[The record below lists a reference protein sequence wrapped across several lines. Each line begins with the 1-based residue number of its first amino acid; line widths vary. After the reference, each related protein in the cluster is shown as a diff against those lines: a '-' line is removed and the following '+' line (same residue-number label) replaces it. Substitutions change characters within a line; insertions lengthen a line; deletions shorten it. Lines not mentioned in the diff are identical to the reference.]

1 VMGKPNV
8 WVTINLHDLGDPHV
22 LLYTG
27 GEPAKIGLSIKKSE
41 QARLIAA
48 DPFAA
53 AEWFDTYCK
62 SIIKFLFG
70 GGKGQARGLFGTC
83 EAYAAVKECYGRG
96 SLHGHYV
103 LWTSEIT
110 LLQTLLRNPVQRRRY
125 ESRIAAFVDSI
136 VTCEVN
142 AVPLHERTTEWC
154 HPDAPNIADSQQHGD
169 QVRLLDETTVRV
181 LTSDDIGKKVKVSMR
196 TTRKTTRTFDGTV
209 RSVCAD
215 GWYSVERASSSSS
228 QDGDPRIRGADI
240 DHTEV
245 QLRSAAGVPLG
256 ELRCPPP
263 PILPP
268 SEGDLP
274 AFSPV
279 FFGRAIAQQAAR
291 SPRATDS
298 NGGSSSSSGSGSGD
312 SGNSSSHDGSEHVAL
327 VEFATMEDGEAGK
340 STEDNHLESCCAC
353 QERWS
358 RAENNVLDRLNLN
371 TMSASELNGALKQR
385 GLTGCRKKADSVRRL
400 RHDVDHICAHCVSC
414 GPCELRVPGSSLCGS
429 CRAQT
434 AAFMG
439 PLLRDLGGLVVSG
452 NQHGKRVRVAVP
464 KHPDRAKE
472 GTRILRRR
480 CLRVCFKYAK
490 NRMRGM
496 CRLGYSAHGRLLAE
510 FTHIGLDGKINP
522 KRTAY
527 HVVPHSIGSTM
538 VLRCNN
544 CVELLFTG
552 RDANAV
558 ALYITSYMTKGEL
571 DSHNTFTILAAKE
584 KDREQFA
591 APENEN
597 AVEATSEARYQS
609 MVGRFV
615 NALHGSIDVPAQYM
629 ATIVSGLPLEFT
641 SHVCTPIYTFR
652 TLKEADAVLRV
663 PRTAKGP
670 STHSTNEPAPVEAAA
685 AAEVADMEE
694 TKSTLAAGVDEGEEE
709 SVFDVFGAEE
719 VRADGGAVCAAD
731 DVDSCSSYSAP
742 PSPMKG
748 ADNWADEGGR
758 DVASC
763 DVNMEDV
770 DCTQSTISDS
780 SADDEDECDTDSDS
794 NGGDN
799 AAPAVQRGKA
809 VVAAKKKKKKKKKTP
824 MNVNAFIDFE
834 VDVSGPDECA
844 GDGDEARS
852 DVDGDGNLEGLFASS
867 QSDEASVP
875 APRHQRFKRLRHG
888 RRRDNSVRLD
898 SEDLELIADAAEA
911 AEPQASSDIGADGFI
926 VPDDDSEAVIDAAAE
941 DGWASPTGDGG
952 MFTGSSN
959 DATDA
964 NVADDRAGAS
974 LGSGAVSTDGVGGAV
989 LIENLDDYRLRVF
1002 PGDEVH
1008 LGDLSLV
1015 QFTLQVY
1022 KQKRHPSEPIDDLRG
1037 GKYRFNSAHRQ
1048 SKHHVLVKRRD
1059 ASNRVFVFIGPTA
1072 KPNEPE
1078 AFAQFVLVF
1087 FKPWHG
1093 PGGIRSL
1100 LHHDA
1105 IDGEVDDGG
1114 NDEQLYSSWV
1124 DALRS
1129 WSLEDRQAS
1138 DPLWYKRGDGE
1149 LSHPFLDHMLS
1160 MFEGEDRAREM
1171 AAEWKRMT
1179 HAERNDLS
1187 EFRGD
1192 ASDDDDEGILDGDR
1206 EYLRTVHQTNG
1217 IRYVRQ
1223 KTAGRTVRHL
1233 LEEDAAKKQVS
1244 NFLVASKTSV
1254 AKISASALGLHG
1266 QPPDRADGTSPLSLT
1281 AAGLTVGPAG
1291 SVSCCV
1297 ESDDEEDVRGGS
1309 AREHRTSAVVG
1320 LRSDLKR
1327 LVTRFRNTDLENAE
1341 AAAMPEGSS
1350 ATNSTGQPSGRG
1362 YIFSEI
1368 LCDLDTLSED
1378 MEGNSRGGV
1387 DSSRAQY
1394 VPRSCLPNVDP
1405 LPLAFLGVDRFRGP
1419 TLVESIVAASC
1430 NPRQGLATFI
1440 TGTDHVR
1447 LMRNPNDDAR
1457 QLLLRGEPGVG
1468 KSRVALTF
1476 FKWLQ
1481 RNNARETATGGSWT
1495 GKAASNI
1502 GQSTLHRGLSIS
1514 VGKDNTG
1521 SNLAKKGQVC
1531 GPSKREKELATLFAP
1546 VSTFVHDEYSL
1557 TGAQLLWDTSS
1568 QMNKHKKLPS
1578 NAGRSFGNL
1587 NMLHCGDCYQKV
1599 GLQQPVYGDNICA
1612 NDDDPSG
1619 RIKKLTKG
1627 GIDKV
1632 NKGRSEYKKIT
1643 RTMSL
1648 VEQVRGASDVPY
1660 QTLNRHVRHGN
1671 GTPAMARTLNKRTI
1685 DAVTDIERDRLLTM
1699 LLRKYDH
1706 DPNAANERACIV
1718 STRHCA
1724 LDRFDQALMP
1734 LFAKQHGHRV
1744 VNMPSTTVLVEMGTK
1759 QRAMQMR
1766 RSKVSSKDIKG
1777 TWLDR
1782 LMDAHPTVLTANAC
1796 GKVAKV
1802 TQFVVGAS
1810 YRLWSNPSHLA
1821 ELGACNGNLAS
1832 AVGFIPHPDE
1842 PDKPADLRDDE
1853 PWDLLCPPQCLLLRL
1868 HDVKLLRGQRIG
1880 NLPFGVVPWFPE
1892 TSTFSVTPEQ
1902 LDGPWFRTQ
1911 KQMGQPIAN
1920 VYRLKRTGFMIK
1932 VRIVGLGLDL

>member
-1 VMGKPNV
+1 
-8 WVTINLHDLGDPHV
+8 
-22 LLYTG
+22 
-27 GEPAKIGLSIKKSE
+27 
-41 QARLIAA
+41 
-48 DPFAA
+48 
-53 AEWFDTYCK
+53 
-62 SIIKFLFG
+62 
-70 GGKGQARGLFGTC
+70 
-83 EAYAAVKECYGRG
+83 
-96 SLHGHYV
+96 
-103 LWTSEIT
+103 
-110 LLQTLLRNPVQRRRY
+110 
-125 ESRIAAFVDSI
+125 
-136 VTCEVN
+136 
-142 AVPLHERTTEWC
+142 
-154 HPDAPNIADSQQHGD
+154 
-169 QVRLLDETTVRV
+169 
-181 LTSDDIGKKVKVSMR
+181 
-196 TTRKTTRTFDGTV
+196 
-209 RSVCAD
+209 
-215 GWYSVERASSSSS
+215 
-228 QDGDPRIRGADI
+228 
-240 DHTEV
+240 
-245 QLRSAAGVPLG
+245 
-256 ELRCPPP
+256 
-263 PILPP
+263 
-268 SEGDLP
+268 
-274 AFSPV
+274 
-279 FFGRAIAQQAAR
+279 
-291 SPRATDS
+291 
-298 NGGSSSSSGSGSGD
+298 
-312 SGNSSSHDGSEHVAL
+312 
-327 VEFATMEDGEAGK
+327 
-340 STEDNHLESCCAC
+340 
-353 QERWS
+353 
-358 RAENNVLDRLNLN
+358 
-371 TMSASELNGALKQR
+371 
-385 GLTGCRKKADSVRRL
+385 
-400 RHDVDHICAHCVSC
+400 
-414 GPCELRVPGSSLCGS
+414 
-429 CRAQT
+429 
-434 AAFMG
+434 
-439 PLLRDLGGLVVSG
+439 
-452 NQHGKRVRVAVP
+452 
-464 KHPDRAKE
+464 
-472 GTRILRRR
+472 
-480 CLRVCFKYAK
+480 
-490 NRMRGM
+490 
-496 CRLGYSAHGRLLAE
+496 
-510 FTHIGLDGKINP
+510 
-522 KRTAY
+522 
-527 HVVPHSIGSTM
+527 
-538 VLRCNN
+538 
-544 CVELLFTG
+544 
-552 RDANAV
+552 
-558 ALYITSYMTKGEL
+558 MTKGEL

-591 APENEN
+591 APENDN

-663 PRTAKGP
+663 PRTAK
-670 STHSTNEPAPVEAAA
+670 PAPVVAAA
-685 AAEVADMEE
+685 AAGVADMEE
-694 TKSTLAAGVDEGEEE
+694 TKSTLAAGVDDGDKE
-709 SVFDVFGAEE
+709 SVFDAFDADEA
-719 VRADGGAVCAAD
+719 RADDGALCAAD
-731 DVDSCSSYSAP
+731 AVDSCSSTRAP
-742 PSPMKG
+742 PSAMKG

-758 DVASC
+758 DDASW
-763 DVNMEDV
+763 DVSMEEFA
-770 DCTQSTISDS
+770 CTQSTSVDS
-780 SADDEDECDTDSDS
+780 SADDEDECSTDSDS

-799 AAPAVQRGKA
+799 EAPAVQRGKA
-809 VVAAKKKKKKKKKTP
+809 VVAAGKKKTP
-824 MNVNAFIDFE
+824 MNVHAFIDFE
-834 VDVSGPDECA
+834 AGVSGPDECA
-844 GDGDEARS
+844 SYGEEARS
-852 DVDGDGNLEGLFASS
+852 DVDDDGNLEGLFASS
-867 QSDEASVP
+867 QSDEAS
-875 APRHQRFKRLRHG
+875 APLPRRRRFKRLRRG
-888 RRRDNSVRLD
+888 RRRDNFVQLD
-898 SEDLELIADAAEA
+898 SEDLELVADAAEV
-911 AEPQASSDIGADGFI
+911 AEPQASLDIGDDGFI
-926 VPDDDSEAVIDAAAE
+926 VQDGDREAASDAAAE
-941 DGWASPTGDGG
+941 DEWASPTGDGG
-952 MFTGSSN
+952 MTPGSSN
-959 DATDA
+959 EAADASF
-964 NVADDRAGAS
+964 ADDRAGAS

-1008 LGDLSLV
+1008 LGGLSLV

-1022 KQKRHPSEPIDDLRG
+1022 KKKRHPSEPIDDLRG
-1037 GKYRFNSAHRQ
+1037 GNYRFNGAHRQ

-1078 AFAQFVLVF
+1078 AFAQFVLVY

-1100 LHHDA
+1100 LHRDA

-1114 NDEQLYSSWV
+1114 NEQLYSSWV

-1206 EYLRTVHQTNG
+1206 EYLRSVHRTDG

-1244 NFLVASKTSV
+1244 NFLLASKTSV
-1254 AKISASALGLHG
+1254 AKISASALRVHG
-1266 QPPDRADGTSPLSLT
+1266 QQPDRADGTSPLSLA

-1297 ESDDEEDVRGGS
+1297 DSDDDEDVRGGCTR
-1309 AREHRTSAVVG
+1309 ARRTSAVVG

-1327 LVTRFRNTDLENAE
+1327 LVTSFQNTDLKNAE
-1341 AAAMPEGSS
+1341 SAVMSEGSS

-1368 LCDLDTLSED
+1368 LCDLNTLSED

-1394 VPRSCLPNVDP
+1394 VPRSCLPNLDP
-1405 LPLAFLGVDRFRGP
+1405 LPLALLGVDRFRGP

-1440 TGTDHVR
+1440 AGTDHVR

-1502 GQSTLHRGLSIS
+1502 GQSTLHRGLRIL

-1521 SNLAKKGQVC
+1521 SNLAKKGQVG
-1531 GPSKREKELATLFAP
+1531 GPSKRENELVTLFAP

-1557 TGAQLLWDTSS
+1557 TGGQLWWDVSS
-1568 QMNKHKKLPS
+1568 QLNKHKKLPS

-1671 GTPAMARTLNKRTI
+1671 GTPAMASMLNKRTI
-1685 DAVTDIERDRLLTM
+1685 DAVADIERDRLLTM

-1706 DPNAANERACIV
+1706 GPNAANERACIV

-1744 VNMPSTTVLVEMGTK
+1744 VNMPSKTVLVEMGTK

-1777 TWLDR
+1777 NWLDG

-1832 AVGFIPHPDE
+1832 AVGFIPHTDE
-1842 PDKPADLRDDE
+1842 PEEPADLRDDE
-1853 PWDLLCPPQCLLLRL
+1853 PWDLLYPPQCLLLRL

-1911 KQMGQPIAN
+1911 TQMGQPIAN

-1932 VRIVGLGLDL
+1932 VRIVGLGLGIGSVFTLSNLFSSNVYNFVCPPPSFPVHSRHLQTPTTRAKVCWE